1 MKPLSATGPRTG
13 KPTRCVRLRRADA
26 SRVALRRDQGAPQA
40 RPAAVRRRVEH
51 VVRRYRVEA
60 PRSRDLAVT
69 PSQLIAHRSRERR
82 SGSVPE
88 ERLAGAAAWARI
100 AHSQCSA
107 DGSEGLARS
116 PASARCIEAFRF
128 RSAPA
133 AGALTRLG
141 SACSLSRAATAR
153 HTGCEGVGPPKQDGS
168 GCGVRSHQGCQS
180 APSGFDL
187 VREGCALLVNRSLN
201 EGQPRASVEE
211 IAALSCPALR
221 SARNLAGA
229 ADVSPQSDRRPGSQN

>member
-1 MKPLSATGPRTG
+1 MTVAASRTALRPPARRTG

-40 RPAAVRRRVEH
+40 RPAAVRHRVEH

-60 PRSRDLAVT
+60 PRT
-69 PSQLIAHRSRERR
+69 PSQLIAHRSRERAQR
-82 SGSVPE
+82 ISAGRTLGGCGGMGAHRPFAVFRR
-88 ERLAGAAAWARI
+88 RLRRVG
-100 AHSQCSA
+100 
-107 DGSEGLARS
+107 RS

-187 VREGCALLVNRSLN
+187 VREGCALLVNRSLM
-201 EGQPRASVEE
+201 RANH
-211 IAALSCPALR
+211 AHR
-221 SARNLAGA
+221 
-229 ADVSPQSDRRPGSQN
+229 